1 MSVKKSILERRRLR
15 AWKLYQ
21 EGWRCTDIAKA
32 LSVSKAAVSQ
42 WIARARQD
50 GETGLR
56 RRTATG
62 APPKLSPR
70 HRLMLTALIRQN
82 PRDFGYEEDHWTRSS
97 LGNMIERLFGVTYS
111 PQHVGRLLN
120 AAESDTSKLPKMIN
134 LELLGL
140 LRDTDMAAVISR
152 LRRRG

>member
-15 AWKLYQ
+15 AWKLHQ

-42 WIARARQD
+42 WIARAKAS
-50 GETGLR
+50 GESSLKGT
-56 RRTATG
+56 TATG
-62 APPKLSPR
+62 APARLSPR
-70 HRLMLTALIRQN
+70 HRLMLTALIRQD
-82 PRDFGYEEDHWTRSS
+82 PREFGYQEDYWTRVS
-97 LGNMIERLFGVTYS
+97 LGAMIERFFGIRYS

-120 AAESDTSKLPKMIN
+120 RAETDTSKLPHMIN

-140 LRDTDMAAVISR
+140 LNDTNFPAVVSR
-152 LRRRG
+152 LRRRS